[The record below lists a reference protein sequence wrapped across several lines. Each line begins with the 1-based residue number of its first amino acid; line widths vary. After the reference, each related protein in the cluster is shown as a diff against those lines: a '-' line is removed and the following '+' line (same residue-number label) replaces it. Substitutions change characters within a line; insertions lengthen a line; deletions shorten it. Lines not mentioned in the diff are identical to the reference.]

1 MALADLQ
8 TLVADL
14 IRDDAGKILSA
25 ERDRAIARAVVQYS
39 QDRPRQVVEDVTADG
54 SNFLPLPDAWADG
67 DSAIV
72 SLEYPV
78 GEWPV
83 SLISS
88 EWYGVVRGPTGD
100 EIRLA
105 GVIMDGET
113 VRATLAVPHLLDADH
128 DTLPDAH
135 HEAVASYT
143 AALLMDQLAS
153 LHSGDTDSTI
163 NADSVE
169 HRSQAQEYA
178 SRSRNYRSRYA
189 EILGI
194 DPKRLRPAGA
204 VADLDLRD
212 SRDRARL
219 THHPRKSTWPG

>member
-1 MALADLQ
+1 MALYDLQ
-8 TLVADL
+8 TLLGDL
-14 IRDDAGKILSA
+14 VRDDAGKLA
-25 ERDRAIARAVVQYS
+25 DPERDRAIARAVARYS
-39 QDRPRQVVEDVTADG
+39 QDRPRQAIEDVAADG
-54 SNFLPLPDAWADG
+54 SNFLPLPTGWADG
-67 DSAIV
+67 DTTIT

-78 GEWPV
+78 GEWPI
-83 SLISS
+83 SLISP
-88 EWYGVVRGPTGD
+88 EWYGVVRGPMGD

-105 GVIMDGET
+105 GAIMAGEA
-113 VRATLAVPHLLDADH
+113 VRATLAVPHLLDATH

-135 HEAVASYT
+135 HEAVASYA

-163 NADSVE
+163 QADSVE

-178 SRSRNYRSRYA
+178 ARSRTYRARYA

-204 VADLDLRD
+204 VANLALADSQGRD
-212 SRDRARL
+212 RL
-219 THHPRKSTWPG
+219 THLTRYR